1 MTNLVTKCSILCGML
16 IAGSFFRANAQFDNN
31 GNIAASLR
39 GQLLFAKDN
48 LALKDQKKTLDS
60 IDWRVKGA
68 PSPLDKTVSRKGV
81 NELLVSRT
89 GFTPLKKGFRVVW
102 DCSVPETAKGN
113 SIHLSVQIPAEI
125 WAELPEQRGT
135 IRRFG
140 ADRKA
145 VVETGCFRYLFD
157 LSGSSVN
164 FQVAQIED
172 FRFADWLKRFRLT
185 LATEPLKLRNAKI
198 SVEVTCDINP
208 EIYTEKSSQMFFHVP
223 VAENGNRS
231 LSDQVEND
239 GKGGWTDQGT
249 DDMSVLKP
257 GQIIAQGIPF
267 RIGGK
272 AIILRGKHRQSFP
285 EKSTVFPL
293 GIKVERLA
301 FCHTSAWNAQ
311 REVAFFYRIVYQ
323 NGKTVDVPV
332 IGGLDVGDWVTLLPT
347 FCRVRTAWK
356 GDNGQHTV
364 SLAHMQW
371 RNPHPEIPIKSVQV
385 LSGKKMAVGIVL
397 AITAVRQEK
406 TPPELLRYLNE
417 EYKSSGKMEEL
428 LPEHKVDW
436 YECRIPAD
444 RRIEPGSAL
453 DASFVNH
460 APAGKYGFLKRVGDH
475 FEFEKRPGVRA
486 VFWGTCFGSA
496 PEKQYAPLYAEA
508 LARAGINILR
518 IHGWSNQFKH
528 PGYPEEIKRSF
539 TLPGEKVNYKTLD
552 DYHYFFAELIKRGI
566 YIYMDTITA
575 GNWFSKPGNPKW
587 EPEYRE
593 KCKKMAEVMYLS
605 RNPYTGKRLV
615 DDPAFAMCEIINEST
630 CTYGGDIRNERP
642 AVRKI
647 MEGKWEKWQKMRGIL
662 PLQPLRGTPMEGNG
676 KEGRRF
682 FSAEQKAF
690 LEEMYHFLRKIGV
703 KVPICGTNLELTA
716 GDLWASQNMDFMNDH
731 AYWGAQPAPNS
742 FWYPKN
748 QSLVKQ
754 PLSSGTGFLG
764 EIVHSRLHDK
774 PIVCS
779 EWSAVYPNVYR
790 QEAYPFVAAFAAY
803 QNFDAMLS
811 FDWSGAYLPNLK
823 HVIKTHRIVC
833 LSQMAD
839 PSTFGLNQPAVIARM
854 RGDIQP
860 ARKHVILKYSEDDI
874 WSNRR
879 QIPQTVSFLFQMARV
894 SIKLPEPGAKNEW
907 PLGTGK
913 TREDLF
919 HDAVKRLDI
928 QSGRDYVVSDTGE
941 LIRFADPALFLVDTP
956 KSQFATGVLSSLGS
970 GERRRLSA
978 FEILSSMRFATLT
991 FSSLDNLPLK
1001 RSRRI
1006 LCCAVGNSANAKT
1019 RINANDFKESQ
1030 EGPVLTEPFYA
1041 VVSADNV
1048 PGTHLKVY
1056 KLNPD
1061 TGKRIGTL
1069 NTVFKQ
1075 GKETFIID
1083 KNAKTMYFEL
1093 IRE

>member
-1 MTNLVTKCSILCGML
+1 MTKLLTKHAILCGML
-16 IAGSFFRANAQFDNN
+16 IAGSFTDANAQFDVN
-31 GNIAASLR
+31 GNIAASAG
-39 GQLLFAKDN
+39 GQLLFTKDD

-81 NELLVSRT
+81 NGLLLSRA
-89 GFTPLKKGFRVVW
+89 GFIPLQKGFRVEW
-102 DCSVPETAKGN
+102 DCSVPETETGK
-113 SIHLSVQIPAEI
+113 SILLSVQIPAEI
-125 WAELPEQRGT
+125 WADLPERRGT
-135 IRRFG
+135 IQRFG
-140 ADRKA
+140 ADQKA
-145 VVETGCFRYLFD
+145 IVETECFRYLFD
-157 LSGSSVN
+157 LSKSSVN
-164 FQVAQIED
+164 FQGAQIED

-185 LATEPLKLRNAKI
+185 LATEPLKHRNAKI
-198 SVEVTCDINP
+198 AVEVTCDINP
-208 EIYTEKSSQMFFHVP
+208 AIYTESSLFFHLP

-231 LSDQVEND
+231 LSDQEEND

-249 DDMSVLKP
+249 DDMSVLEP

-267 RIGGK
+267 RIGEK
-272 AIILRGKHRQSFP
+272 AIILRGKFRQAFP
-285 EKSTVFPL
+285 AESMALPVGL
-293 GIKVERLA
+293 KVDRLA
-301 FCHTSAWNAQ
+301 FCHTAAWCPQGSA
-311 REVAFFYRIVYQ
+311 AFFYRIVYQ
-323 NGKTVDVPV
+323 NGKVIDVPV
-332 IGGLDVGDWVTLLPT
+332 IGGVDVGDWASPNNKVK
-347 FCRVRTAWK
+347 TAWK
-356 GDNGQHTV
+356 GNNGQHAV
-364 SLAHMQW
+364 SIAHMQW
-371 RNPHPEIPIKSVQV
+371 RNPHPEIPLKSVQV
-385 LSGKKMAVGIVL
+385 LSGGKAVGIVL

-406 TPPELLRYLNE
+406 TPQELLRFLDE
-417 EYKSSGKMEEL
+417 EYNSTSQEDL
-428 LPEHKVDW
+428 LPEHKTDW
-436 YECRIPAD
+436 YECRIPVD

-518 IHGWSNQFKH
+518 IHGWSSQFKH
-528 PGYPEEIKRSF
+528 PGYPEQIKRSF

-575 GNWFSKPGNPKW
+575 GHWFSKPGNPKW

-605 RNPYTGKRLV
+605 HNPYTGKRLV
-615 DDPAFAMCEIINEST
+615 DDPAFAMCEIINESS
-630 CTYGGDIRNERP
+630 CTYDGDIQNERP
-642 AVRKI
+642 SVRKI
-647 MEGKWEKWQKMRGIL
+647 KEEKWEKWQRMHGIS
-662 PLQPLRGTPMEGNG
+662 PLQPLRGVPMEGNG

-682 FSAEQKAF
+682 FAAEQKAF
-690 LEEMYHFLRKIGV
+690 LEDMYQFLRGIGV

-731 AYWGAQPAPNS
+731 AYWGASAMPNS
-742 FWYPKN
+742 FWYPN
-748 QSLVKQ
+748 TQSLIRQ
-754 PLSSGTGFLG
+754 PLSSGTPFLG

-774 PIVCS
+774 PIVCT
-779 EWSAVYPNVYR
+779 EWSVVYPNVYR
-790 QEAYPFVAAFAAY
+790 QEAYPFVAAYTAY
-803 QNFDAMLS
+803 QNFDAMFS

-823 HVIKTHRIVC
+823 DVIKSHRIVC
-833 LSQMAD
+833 LSQMTD
-839 PSTFGLNQPAVIARM
+839 PSTFGLNQAAAIARM

-879 QIPQTVSFLFQMARV
+879 QLPQTVSFLFQMARV
-894 SIKLPEPGAKNEW
+894 SIKLPTSGAKNEW

-913 TREDLF
+913 TAKDLF
-919 HDAVKRLDI
+919 HDAIKRLDI

-941 LIRFADPALFLVDTP
+941 LIRFANPALFLVDTP
-956 KSQFATGVLSSLGS
+956 KSQFATGALSSLGS
-970 GERRRLSA
+970 NKRRRLSA
-978 FEILSSMRFATLT
+978 FDITSSMRFATLT

-1001 RSRRI
+1001 ESRRI

-1019 RINANDFKESQ
+1019 RISAKEFKETQ
-1030 EGPVLTEPFYA
+1030 KGPVLTEPFYA
-1041 VVSADNV
+1041 EVSSNNV

-1056 KLNPD
+1056 KLDPN

-1069 NTVFKQ
+1069 STVSKQ